1 MEKQLEWALNLG
13 GMGVSEDLQG
23 GANSVSWV
31 DRVSD
36 MAPVCWLCGSVRGV
50 FRKGTMASAHLD
62 HRHFSVS
69 QNATGAF

>member
-23 GANSVSWV
+23 GANSVSRV

-36 MAPVCWLCGSVRGV
+36 MARVCWLCGSVGGG
-50 FRKGTMASAHLD
+50 F
-62 HRHFSVS
+62 
-69 QNATGAF
+69 